1 MGIVLK
7 GITKDFDRVRAL
19 SSIDLEIEKGEFC
32 VLLGPSGCG
41 KSTLLRIIAG
51 LEEPTEGRVFIDGV
65 DVTSWSPKE
74 RDIAMV
80 FQSYALYP
88 HMDVFNNMAFA
99 LRLRGVK
106 KDEIKRKVE
115 EVARFL
121 EIDGLL
127 NRRPSQLSGGE
138 RQRVAIGRALV
149 REPDIF
155 LFDEPLSNLDA
166 VLRAGMRV
174 EIARLHRK
182 LGVTMVYVTHD
193 QIEAM
198 TLGERIV
205 VMDRGVIQQV
215 GSPEDI
221 YTRPANLFV
230 ARFVGSPPINT
241 IKGRIRGMEEDVFF
255 VADGISI
262 GVDGALA
269 KFSGREVVL
278 GIRAE
283 DVVFTGNREG
293 DIRARVEIIEDTG
306 AERLVYL
313 NAGRHRIVAK
323 TISSPVFREG
333 DEVGIAF
340 NKERLLFFYQ
350 DSVID
355 MD

>member
-7 GITKDFDRVRAL
+7 GITKDFDRIRAL

-41 KSTLLRIIAG
+41 KSTLLRVIAG

-88 HMDVFNNMAFA
+88 HMDAFNNMAFA
-99 LRLRGVK
+99 LRLRGVRK
-106 KDEIKRKVE
+106 EEIRRKVE

-149 REPDIF
+149 REPDVF

-174 EIARLHRK
+174 EIARLHRR
-182 LGVTMVYVTHD
+182 LGATMIYVTHD

-205 VMDRGVIQQV
+205 VMDRGMIQQI
-215 GSPEDI
+215 GSPKDI
-221 YTRPANLFV
+221 YSKPANLFV

-241 IKGRIRGMEEDVFF
+241 IEGRIEMTGEGVCF
-255 VADGISI
+255 VTEGLSM
-262 GVDGALA
+262 GVDEALSE
-269 KFSGREVVL
+269 FSDREVVM

-283 DVVFTGNREG
+283 DVMIDDGESG
-293 DIRARVEIIEDTG
+293 IRARVEIIEDTG
-306 AERLVYL
+306 VERLVYIDI
-313 NAGRHRIVAK
+313 GRHRIVAK
-323 TISSPVFREG
+323 TTSSPGFKEG
-333 DEVGIAF
+333 DMVNITF
-340 NKERLLFFYQ
+340 NKDRLLFFYKERRIE
-350 DSVID
+350 VGR
-355 MD
+355 